1 MVAAGL
7 IHKHGVAVVHFAGQ
21 QHARQLV
28 ADFGLYQTTQW
39 ASAIRRVVTG
49 VGEPIARRIGN
60 IQLDAAIRQAG
71 RT

>member
-28 ADFGLYQTTQW
+28 ADFGLYQTTQR

-49 VGEPIARRIGN
+49 VGANRAPNR
-60 IQLDAAIRQAG
+60 
-71 RT
+71 